1 MKKIA
6 VRIGLVVIVI
16 FLLWK
21 CTCQKNEKL
30 ENTTWIG
37 DEGILCFSEKTLE
50 IQHLITQEAMY
61 KGKYTYYKNNKMH
74 LNFDKTVDLFGD
86 KKRCTVFC
94 ELQENNQMVITYE
107 DAKYEFTKY
116 DMEDEENDED
126 AENAIIDLS
135 ETQEFW
141 KEWLFDN
148 AENVIEAKEE
158 NVKLI
163 YLQMEVETEPENV
176 IKYDTIWYL
185 EEKDCYYLIIKTQQ
199 ELSVCSWLPKSDIED
214 IVESRQIEFETINE
228 QQGISYSQI
237 EKFMEKISNNYK
249 GKTGNIIIQGP
260 VSIKEAQNKEAEFVG
275 LEENAADETLSEVG
289 FCVKYKEK

>member
-21 CTCQKNEKL
+21 CTYQKNEKL

-50 IQHLITQEAMY
+50 IQHLITQETMY
-61 KGKYTYYKNNKMH
+61 EGKYTYYKNNKMH
-74 LNFDKTVDLFGD
+74 LNFDKPVDLFGD

-107 DAKYEFTKY
+107 DTKYEFTKY
-116 DMEDEENDED
+116 DMENEENDED

-163 YLQMEVETEPENV
+163 YLQMEVETEP
-176 IKYDTIWYL
+176 
-185 EEKDCYYLIIKTQQ
+185 
-199 ELSVCSWLPKSDIED
+199 
-214 IVESRQIEFETINE
+214 
-228 QQGISYSQI
+228 
-237 EKFMEKISNNYK
+237 
-249 GKTGNIIIQGP
+249 
-260 VSIKEAQNKEAEFVG
+260 
-275 LEENAADETLSEVG
+275 
-289 FCVKYKEK
+289 